1 MIPKN
6 HFSEDI
12 KKIMV
17 MKLLQPRGPSVLE
30 LSNKEGISKTALY
43 NWLKKYNSVNRK
55 DNPMSIATIKKPVSN
70 GLTAE
75 DKFKAIIDTN
85 ALTDTELGTYCREQG
100 IYATNLQEWKQQ
112 CLNSFAPIQNNEYKN
127 KYLHL
132 EKDLKKLKSELNR
145 KDRALAEASALLILQ
160 KKAALIWGDLKDDE

>member
-30 LSNKEGISKTALY
+30 LSNKQGISKTAIY

-55 DNPMSIATIKKPVSN
+55 DNPMSIATIKK
-70 GLTAE
+70 TC
-75 DKFKAIIDTN
+75 F
-85 ALTDTELGTYCREQG
+85 
-100 IYATNLQEWKQQ
+100 
-112 CLNSFAPIQNNEYKN
+112 
-127 KYLHL
+127 
-132 EKDLKKLKSELNR
+132 
-145 KDRALAEASALLILQ
+145 
-160 KKAALIWGDLKDDE
+160 